1 MQGATHI
8 KEKLAKGKRLLGK
21 KYPIRSLAFFGSYA
35 REEQH
40 PNSDLDVL
48 VEFDGKIGIEFID
61 FAEELQNLLG
71 LPIDLVSKNGIKP
84 KYFQAIKDDL
94 IYV

>member
-1 MQGATHI
+1 MNATKDI
-8 KEKLAKGKRLLGK
+8 QEKLAKGKLLLGK
-21 KYPIRSLAFFGSYA
+21 KYPIKSLAFFGSYA
-35 REEQH
+35 REEQL

-48 VEFDGKIGIEFID
+48 VEFDGQVGIEFID
-61 FAEELQNLLG
+61 FAEELQQLLG

-84 KYFQAIKDDL
+84 KYFKAIEEDL